1 MNLWFLV
8 IIFRTSSGYCLFK
21 SNKTMPFATKTLY
34 FDPKGN
40 KNLANNKINDLMR
53 IWRLFTFVQGNR
65 PNLFSFC
72 YTFCHRSAET
82 NVKNFFPFFGNHSNL
97 CVGKTNSISC
107 FPLSTFLCLSRQSV
121 WGNNKLFLLPSV
133 AAVVPIFH
141 VEAPSIKSVERTV
154 KNWALRH
161 ELSLHECFVNNLHLK
176 LFTPVIELIDAPNK
190 LPQKFFRS
198 FFTFLCSSLIN

>member
-1 MNLWFLV
+1 MTWCVSDGCLH
-8 IIFRTSSGYCLFK
+8 LFK
-21 SNKTMPFATKTLY
+21 ATNQTYFHFAT
-34 FDPKGN
+34 
-40 KNLANNKINDLMR
+40 
-53 IWRLFTFVQGNR
+53 LFVTDQQKQMLKV
-65 PNLFSFC
+65 
-72 YTFCHRSAET
+72 
-82 NVKNFFPFFGNHSNL
+82 FFPFFGNHSNF

-141 VEAPSIKSVERTV
+141 VEAPSIKSVERMV
-154 KNWALRH
+154 KNWALRY